1 MRSSAKKEPSAASLD
16 LVFHALSDSTR
27 RNMLRRLAGGPA
39 RVTEL
44 AQPYRMS
51 LPAASKH
58 IRVLERARLIQRTI
72 DGRNHLCA
80 LSARPL
86 RDAEVWLNGYRQ
98 FWEQTVEALAR
109 YVEGNRALPTAAE
122 DGEVRGKGGRE

>member
-1 MRSSAKKEPSAASLD
+1 MRASTKNEPSASSLD
-16 LVFHALSDSTR
+16 LVFHALSDRTR
-27 RNMLRRLAGGPA
+27 RNMLGRLARGPA

-44 AQPYRMS
+44 AHPYRMS

-58 IRVLERARLIQRTI
+58 IKVLERARLIHRTI

-86 RDAEVWLNGYRQ
+86 RDAESWLSRYRQ
-98 FWEQTVEALAR
+98 FWGQTVEALAR
-109 YVEGNRALPTAAE
+109 YLEGNGGIPTAAG
-122 DGEVRGKGGRE
+122 DGEVQGKAGPQ

>member
-1 MRSSAKKEPSAASLD
+1 MRSSTKKEPSVAQLD
-16 LVFHALSDSTR
+16 LVFQALSDGTR
-27 RNMLRRLAGGPA
+27 RNMLGRLVRGPA

-58 IRVLERARLIQRTI
+58 IRVLERARLIHRTI
-72 DGRNHLCA
+72 DGRNHLCS
-80 LSARPL
+80 LSPRPL
-86 RDAEVWLNGYRQ
+86 RDAEAWLRKYQQ

-109 YVEGNRALPTAAE
+109 YVEGDRQ
-122 DGEVRGKGGRE
+122 

>member
-1 MRSSAKKEPSAASLD
+1 MRSSTKKEPSAAYLD
-16 LVFHALSDSTR
+16 LVFQALSDSTR
-27 RNMLRRLAGGPA
+27 RDMLARLARGPA
-39 RVTEL
+39 RITEL

-58 IRVLERARLIQRTI
+58 VRVLEHARLIRRTI

-86 RDAEVWLNGYRQ
+86 RDAEAWLGRYRQ

-109 YVEGNRALPTAAE
+109 YVEGNRE
-122 DGEVRGKGGRE
+122 N